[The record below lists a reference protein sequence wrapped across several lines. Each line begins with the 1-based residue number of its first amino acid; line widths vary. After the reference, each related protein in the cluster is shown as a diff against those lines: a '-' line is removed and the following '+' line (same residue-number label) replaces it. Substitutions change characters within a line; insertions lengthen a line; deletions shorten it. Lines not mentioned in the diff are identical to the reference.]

1 MVNSHNDQAE
11 GLRRIMAGPKPRI
24 VSILSA
30 TTAGD
35 KPRTL
40 SNLAVSLRRH
50 GSDVLVVN
58 AATDS
63 RDALHQY
70 GISGIPTLVAVAQK
84 KHALE
89 EAILLSEQGFSVANL
104 MSNKQ
109 LRTSLG
115 TKFNSELNSLF
126 ESLAS
131 HYEVVLVD
139 AELTESHTLPL
150 NALNQGEI
158 LIQLTSKPESI
169 KQAYRLIK
177 QVYHQLGRGSFGI
190 LLSGANEKQAQDV
203 FLNLSQV
210 ARRYLSIQ
218 LEFFGAIPVD
228 EHLNLAA
235 HLGRAVVEAF
245 PMSTASTAFK
255 QMAERLGYSHT
266 LYPAAQPSSFT

>member
-1 MVNSHNDQAE
+1 LVNFHNDQAE
-11 GLRRIMAGPKPRI
+11 GLRRIMTGPQPRI

-30 TTAGD
+30 TATGD

-70 GISGIPTLVAVAQK
+70 GISGIPTLMAVAQK
-84 KHALE
+84 KHVLE

-104 MSNKQ
+104 MSNQQ
-109 LRTSLG
+109 LRTSLD
-115 TKFNSELNSLF
+115 TKPNSELNSLF

-139 AELTESHTLPL
+139 AELTENHTLPL
-150 NALNQGEI
+150 EVLNQGEI

-177 QVYHQLGRGSFGI
+177 QICHQLGRGSFGI

-203 FLNLSQV
+203 FRNLSQV

-218 LEFFGAIPVD
+218 LEFFGAIPAD
-228 EHLNLAA
+228 EHLNRAA
-235 HLGRAVVEAF
+235 LLGRAVVEAF
-245 PMSTASTAFK
+245 PMATASTAFK
-255 QMAERLGYSHT
+255 QMAERLGYNQT